1 MGQTNDTPAER
12 RTPPTAP
19 RTPARR
25 LPSPPPADEATGG
38 DEQRARRV
46 TNGHTRSAEPASPAS
61 ARPVSRSAHPVAP
74 QPSRVGARAARLPA
88 PSAPISPNNEG
99 ADRILVFSTQ
109 RDTPR
114 DVPGNDRQLPPQ
126 DAPDSPDSPDVR
138 SVPATLPRPRPLRAP
153 RERTEN
159 GAGMVSLGDSLRDF
173 VSVLEERRRRRLAE
187 GRDRVEPVALR
198 SDLDDV
204 CPLCH
209 GAGYLRRDVPVGDP
223 LFGQPLPCECKE
235 RELEER
241 RHLEEEAR
249 LKQLDRF
256 FSLSPFG
263 DKTFETFH
271 PNVRGTE
278 AAYGL
283 AQQYAADP
291 IGWLVLIGP
300 PGTGKT
306 HLAAAVAHERLAAGS
321 SVYFAVVPELLD
333 HLRAAFAP
341 TSELTYDEMFDTVR
355 SVEMLVLDDLGAQ
368 NSTPWAADKLFQI
381 INFRYNYRL
390 PTVITTNHKL
400 HAQLDERVRS
410 RLSDISLVRVV
421 EFKNPDHRP
430 RNTRIVRR

>member
-12 RTPPTAP
+12 RIPAKP
-19 RTPARR
+19 PARR
-25 LPSPPPADEATGG
+25 SPVPPSSAAMPRDSQPGRGAASEHSGAG
-38 DEQRARRV
+38 D
-46 TNGHTRSAEPASPAS
+46 T
-61 ARPVSRSAHPVAP
+61 SRLTP
-74 QPSRVGARAARLPA
+74 GARANRPIAAGVRPRDPVSPLP
-88 PSAPISPNNEG
+88 PRPPED
-99 ADRILVFSTQ
+99 DRILVFSTQ
-109 RDTPR
+109 RELPGRDQQPSAPAEPPAATDHAEPKAPTSLPRRRAIPISPR
-114 DVPGNDRQLPPQ
+114 D
-126 DAPDSPDSPDVR
+126 DAGEGS
-138 SVPATLPRPRPLRAP
+138 A
-153 RERTEN
+153 
-159 GAGMVSLGDSLRDF
+159 GGMVSLGDSLRDF
-173 VSVLEERRRRRLAE
+173 VAVLEERRRRRLAE
-187 GRDRVEPVALR
+187 GRDGSEPVVLR
-198 SDLDDV
+198 SDLDEV
-204 CPLCH
+204 CPLCG
-209 GAGYLRRDVPVGDP
+209 GAGYLRRDVPVGHP
-223 LFGQPLPCECKE
+223 LFGQPVPCECKE

-278 AAYGL
+278 AAYEM
-283 AQQYAADP
+283 ARQYAADP
-291 IGWLVLIGP
+291 SGWLVLIGP

-421 EFKNPDHRP
+421 EFKNLDHRP
-430 RNTRIVRR
+430 RNTRITRR

>member
-25 LPSPPPADEATGG
+25 LPTPPAASATGG
-38 DEQRARRV
+38 DEQRTSRTAS
-46 TNGHTRSAEPASPAS
+46 GHTRSDEAAPPAP
-61 ARPVSRSAHPVAP
+61 ARPVSRSARPVAP
-74 QPSRVGARAARLPA
+74 QPGRVGARTVRPPA
-88 PSAPISPNNEG
+88 PPAPIPPSNEG
-99 ADRILVFSTQ
+99 DDRILVFSTQ

-114 DVPGNDRQLPPQ
+114 DMPDRDQQAPPVEAL
-126 DAPDSPDSPDVR
+126 DAPDER
-138 SVPATLPRPRPLRAP
+138 TMPALLPRPRALPAP
-153 RERTEN
+153 REQSEN
-159 GAGMVSLGDSLRDF
+159 SAGMVSLGDSLRDF

-187 GRDRVEPVALR
+187 GRDRGEPLVLR
-198 SDLDDV
+198 SDLDEL

-209 GAGYLRRDVPVGDP
+209 GAGYLRRAVPVGHP
-223 LFGQPLPCECKE
+223 LFGQPQPCECKE

-241 RHLEEEAR
+241 RHQEEEAR

-278 AAYGL
+278 AAYEL